1 MRKTGTSQAAALRTR
16 CSLRMVG
23 WATRALIWFRRR
35 PQPITKNAIGRQ
47 KPTTNTA
54 SFIPRNISSRNR
66 EKIAAYTASK
76 LAKAIGNSLP
86 GGKRVRITA
95 ITRQADNR
103 MAKNNGEAIPATA
116 AATKATNAR
125 DSAALPRS
133 GNQGDDLFFCA
144 SLAMGRPDRTH
155 ALYVAAHTSS
165 SGGWAGS

>member
-1 MRKTGTSQAAALRTR
+1 MRKTGTSQAAALKTR

-23 WATRALIWFRRR
+23 WATRVLIRSRRR
-35 PQPITKNAIGRQ
+35 PQPITKNAMGRQ

-54 SFIPRNISSRNR
+54 PSIPRISSANR

-86 GGKRVRITA
+86 GGNSARMTA
-95 ITRQADNR
+95 ITRQAENT
-103 MAKNNGEAIPATA
+103 MAKKRGEAMPATA
-116 AATKATNAR
+116 AATKDTKATDNT
-125 DSAALPRS
+125 ALPRS
-133 GNQGDDLFFCA
+133 DNQGEDLFFCA

-155 ALYVAAHTSS
+155 ALYVVAHTNS

>member
-23 WATRALIWFRRR
+23 WATRALIWSRRR
-35 PQPITKNAIGRQ
+35 PQPITKNAMGRQ
-47 KPTTNTA
+47 KPTTNMA
-54 SFIPRNISSRNR
+54 SSIPRNISSRNR

-103 MAKNNGEAIPATA
+103 MAKKSGEAMPATA
-116 AATKATNAR
+116 APTKDTNAK
-125 DSAALPRS
+125 DNKALPRS
-133 GNQGDDLFFCA
+133 CNQAEDLFFCG
-144 SLAMGRPDRTH
+144 SLAMGRPDRTQ
-155 ALYVAAHTSS
+155 ALYVVAHTSS
-165 SGGWAGS
+165 SGDWAGS